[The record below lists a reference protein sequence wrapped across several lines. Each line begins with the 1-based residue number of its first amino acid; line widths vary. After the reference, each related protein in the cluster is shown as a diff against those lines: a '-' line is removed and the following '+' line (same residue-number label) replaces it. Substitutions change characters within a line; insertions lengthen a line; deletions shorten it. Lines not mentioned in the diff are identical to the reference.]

1 MANLNI
7 VIDASVIAK
16 WFLPDEQET
25 EIALKIKEDFVQGSI
40 SIALPS
46 LVFYEINNLLNLA
59 VVRLR
64 VSGEKAVEIYRD
76 FLELDFEIYFTRELL
91 KLTLETAL
99 KYQIS
104 SYDASYLS
112 LAELI
117 RAPFFTADEKLVQK
131 VRSGYAKRL
140 KDYR

>member
-1 MANLNI
+1 MANLKI

-64 VSGEKAVEIYRD
+64 VSGEKAVDIYRD
-76 FLELDFEIYFTRELL
+76 FLELDFETYFTKELL
-91 KLTLETAL
+91 KSTLENAL
-99 KYQIS
+99 AYKIS
-104 SYDASYLS
+104 SYDASYIALT
-112 LAELI
+112 EMI
-117 RAPFFTADEKLVQK
+117 KAPFFTADEKLINQVK
-131 VRSGYAKRL
+131 SKYVKTL
-140 KDYR
+140 KDYK